1 MDSEITR
8 REALHMSRDLS
19 SLPEQP
25 GPLPYALTVVFELR
39 SAEAA
44 AAFDALVAEALE
56 DIADEPDTL
65 VYTVHTP
72 EGQPLLRVF
81 YELYADER
89 AFLAHEGRPHV
100 RRMLEE
106 RSQYLVGAP
115 QVLFMH
121 QHMGKL
127 PRGPV

>member
-1 MDSEITR
+1 
-8 REALHMSRDLS
+8 MSRDLS
-19 SLPEQP
+19 ALPEQP
-25 GPLPYALTVVFELR
+25 GPTPYALNVVFELR
-39 SAEAA
+39 STESA

-56 DIADEPDTL
+56 GIADEPDTL

-72 EGQPLLRVF
+72 EGQPLVRIF

-89 AFLAHEGRPHV
+89 AFLAHEDQPHV
-100 RRMLEE
+100 QRMLKE
-106 RSQYLVGAP
+106 RAQHLVGSP